1 MPFRHVVLFRLHE
14 GASASDAVAAL
25 EAARPRLGASRWT
38 ITTSL
43 DDRKGTVVVEDAT
56 FDDEAA
62 FQAWRVSEQHL
73 TAVAH
78 MKENADWLVGD
89 WVE

>member
-43 DDRKGTVVVEDAT
+43 DDRKGTVVVEDST
-56 FDDEAA
+56 FDDEAK

-73 TAVAH
+73 AAVAH
-78 MKENADWLVGD
+78 MKQNADWLVGD

>member
-1 MPFRHVVLFRLHE
+1 MTYRHVVLFRLHE
-14 GASASDAVAAL
+14 GADAEAAVAAL
-25 EAARPRLGASRWT
+25 QAARPRLGASRWT

-43 DDRKGTVVVEDAT
+43 DDRKGTVVVEDST
-56 FDDEAA
+56 FDDEAS

-73 TAVAH
+73 AAVAH
-78 MKENADWLVGD
+78 MKEHADWLVGD

>member
-1 MPFRHVVLFRLHE
+1 MTYRHVVLFQLHE
-14 GASASDAVAAL
+14 GTDADAAVAAL

-43 DDRKGTVVVEDAT
+43 DTRKGTVVVEDST
-56 FDDEAA
+56 FDDEAS
-62 FQAWRVSEQHL
+62 FQAWRASEQHL
-73 TAVAH
+73 AAVAH
-78 MKENADWLVGD
+78 LREVADWLVGD

>member
-1 MPFRHVVLFRLHE
+1 MPYRHVVLFRLHE
-14 GASASDAVAAL
+14 GASTEAAVAAL

-43 DDRKGTVVVEDAT
+43 DDRKGTVVVEDST
-56 FDDEAA
+56 FDDEAS
-62 FQAWRVSEQHL
+62 FLAWRVSEQHL

>member
-1 MPFRHVVLFRLHE
+1 MPYRHVVLFRLHE
-14 GASASDAVAAL
+14 NADAEAAVAVL
-25 EAARPRLGASRWT
+25 RTARPRLGASRWT

-56 FDDEAA
+56 FDDEAS
-62 FQAWRVSEQHL
+62 FQAWRVSEQHM
-73 TAVAH
+73 AANAH
-78 MKENADWLVGD
+78 MRDSADWLVGD

>member
-1 MPFRHVVLFRLHE
+1 MPYRHVVLFRLHE
-14 GASASDAVAAL
+14 NADADAAVAAL
-25 EAARPRLGASRWT
+25 QAARPRLGASRWT

-43 DDRKGTVVVEDAT
+43 DDRKGTVVVEDST
-56 FDDEAA
+56 FDDEAS
-62 FQAWRVSEQHL
+62 FQAWRISEQHL

-78 MKENADWLVGD
+78 MKEHADWLVGD